1 MVEEEPYSMELLKK
15 PCYGNLCTSN
25 DYCCPGTVC
34 DWEDGSYGRCVF
46 VRGRRLGEI
55 CRRDAD
61 CESGLICGL
70 TEGSLV
76 SVCSVPLSIPKQY
89 NEECE
94 TSSDCDI
101 SRGLCCQ
108 LQRRHRQTHRKV
120 IHVLALILHM
130 RPPPPPL
137 PLHNLDLNQSKWHC
151 TNSPCSFLLQACAY
165 FQSPLICIGNVAAD
179 QVRQPGHLSGAE
191 KRLID

>member
-1 MVEEEPYSMELLKK
+1 MIEEEPFSMELLKK

-25 DYCCPGTVC
+25 VQCCPGTVC
-34 DWEDGSYGRCVF
+34 DWDGHCVF
-46 VRGRRLGEI
+46 VRGRRLGEL

-61 CESGLICGL
+61 CDSGLICGE
-70 TEGSLV
+70 TDGLV

-94 TSSDCDI
+94 TSTDCDI

-120 IHVLALILHM
+120 RPVGGLINGCCS
-130 RPPPPPL
+130 
-137 PLHNLDLNQSKWHC
+137 NLF
-151 TNSPCSFLLQACAY
+151 P
-165 FQSPLICIGNVAAD
+165 
-179 QVRQPGHLSGAE
+179 
-191 KRLID
+191 